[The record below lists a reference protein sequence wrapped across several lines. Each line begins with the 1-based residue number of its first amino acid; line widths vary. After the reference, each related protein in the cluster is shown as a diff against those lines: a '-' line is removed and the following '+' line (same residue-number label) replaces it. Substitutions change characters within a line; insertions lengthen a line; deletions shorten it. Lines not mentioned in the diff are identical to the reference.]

1 MKKVIASI
9 VAATLFLSNAAFLP
23 HSVLVPENFVISASS
38 VESNEYKYTVMDDD
52 SVSIDAYLGSETDV
66 TLPTEID
73 GREVTSISYDFSSNL
88 DGNNASKIRKLILSK
103 SIKIVDGGPGS
114 YLPNIEEFVMN
125 EGLEKLSPFF
135 LQCSKVN
142 KLEFPSTCVTDF
154 GSGSYF
160 SLLAPELKE
169 INISEDNKY
178 FFDIDGIVYTKD
190 QKALEFCP
198 FKYKNVEVEIPD
210 GCTKIEY
217 KAFFGDAVKVVT
229 IPKSVIEIADYSVGY
244 HSVNG
249 NVTEQGASE
258 IETVPGFKIKCYSGS
273 VAEKYAKGNGIE
285 YELLNN
291 SANSQAT
298 LTESE
303 LKAILSA
310 SSDYDMEGWTYA
322 DFDGDGTKEGFAAF
336 VFNSGYSIPSV
347 MRIGFIDADGNITF
361 VSDRQCNALQNAI
374 TPTVKIDG
382 KTFICFDTGTGAGYF
397 SLIFG
402 VKNGKPYELKISQHT
417 ESLIQGDDGEVYTY
431 RGIGPYGDEKIK
443 LIYDNNSQEFSKPE
457 IYYFTVYQNSGE
469 PVTLYRYTGYAEEIV
484 IPENSLEGATIT
496 KISDGEFTEYSEI
509 KSILVPK
516 TIEYIGEKSVG
527 YYRDYFTGESGKVEG
542 LVIKGYSGSAAEKY
556 AKKNGFKFTS
566 LNESSVVKD
575 TDDSNSNDQ
584 TIIPAITESDKEM
597 ISEVEKYC
605 SDKDYEFRDR
615 INEVLNSNTSWEIK
629 QNELLKIL
637 SKYGVNDIQEGMTY
651 LRNRNQKTADALPY
665 VYNYEFLVNDQIY
678 CSSNFYEWLMSSYG
692 MGARMALQ
700 TSSLIFNYEIM
711 DVAFGDLFTDDP
723 IGSNPSAKRNKKMLI
738 DFLQD
743 LDSDNNDSFGD
754 KLKDIGDFAE
764 ALDKSDD
771 ITTLYLPNISSF
783 MKSHLSEF
791 KQYGSPI
798 LKFVGATTN
807 DVELLLNMDNQVAI
821 YERNRKFLETIR
833 DSRNVS
839 ADMRRAAGSLLDD
852 ISSGYENTMKHILGN
867 TCQWGVEMQFAYFN
881 KDLWEVALDE
891 LGITNAGSYLATYSV
906 GVFITNA
913 LTGINNFTKEV
924 AYSLGYA
931 ELSKLYSQKLK
942 SDRQEF
948 LKDQSKEKAW
958 QFFEDYTILWNLRYS
973 GEEQYLESQKVEG
986 LFSSV
991 GTNVQYLLKS
1001 LVAEETKSRLKEAK
1015 FYVSETIIIPD
1026 SVQYMKKAI
1035 INCPVDVY
1043 VYKGDELV
1051 ATLKDGTES
1060 DVTNS
1065 YGRFSVVY
1073 NPCTDEYEKV
1083 ICQSTDDDLDLKI
1096 VAVDTG
1102 IVNAELA
1109 YLDSSDNLKVRSFD
1123 NEPISNKDIVE
1134 LSTDISNNNYTID
1147 KSGDG
1152 NIDATKSLN
1161 ESSNTY
1167 TPVTNITCSNDSIEI
1182 VVGNNMALDYS
1193 VSPDNATYKSVQF
1206 VSDDP
1211 DIIEVKAGKILA
1223 KSVGT
1228 TTIYVISSDNSS
1240 IKSEIKVN
1248 VIEQKHSANGTKKPI
1263 LIGSILAAVVVIV
1276 VIIVYKV
1283 RRKR

>member
-23 HSVLVPENFVISASS
+23 HSVLVPENFVILANSA
-38 VESNEYKYTVMDDD
+38 ESNEYAVDL
-52 SVSIDAYLGSETDV
+52 IDLTYNYFNSN
-66 TLPTEID
+66 IFD
-73 GREVTSISYDFSSNL
+73 G
-88 DGNNASKIRKLILSK
+88 
-103 SIKIVDGGPGS
+103 
-114 YLPNIEEFVMN
+114 
-125 EGLEKLSPFF
+125 
-135 LQCSKVN
+135 
-142 KLEFPSTCVTDF
+142 
-154 GSGSYF
+154 
-160 SLLAPELKE
+160 
-169 INISEDNKY
+169 
-178 FFDIDGIVYTKD
+178 
-190 QKALEFCP
+190 
-198 FKYKNVEVEIPD
+198 
-210 GCTKIEY
+210 
-217 KAFFGDAVKVVT
+217 
-229 IPKSVIEIADYSVGY
+229 DY
-244 HSVNG
+244 
-249 NVTEQGASE
+249 
-258 IETVPGFKIKCYSGS
+258 
-273 VAEKYAKGNGIE
+273 
-285 YELLNN
+285 
-291 SANSQAT
+291 
-298 LTESE
+298 ESE
-303 LKAILSA
+303 LISVGQYSTIGIYNQDKLPNYKIAFEASSVKDIKDNDRVLALHVLEGGKINESVKIGMTYNELKSIFGFDGVQLSGGTFGFGAWVNIAGTAWFIQFDVPESEYQKMVDEAYSDTSVSPFQVKFDLSDMNPKSILGVYSA
-310 SSDYDMEGWTYA
+310 SILDENNSVSSETVGKEHNNVTDNSAIETNESIYTELDLKGMIVNSSGYALTSWDYADYDSNGTY
-322 DFDGDGTKEGFAAF
+322 EGFAL
-336 VFNSGYSIPSV
+336 FNDEYYYFKEV
-347 MRIGFIDADGNITF
+347 RFIDSEGKITIIRDEPF
-361 VSDRQCNALQNAI
+361 GMFTSDISRVEFMGRRFASISSALGQAWRDR
-374 TPTVKIDG
+374 T
-382 KTFICFDTGTGAGYF
+382 
-397 SLIFG
+397 LIYG
-402 VKNGKPYELKISQHT
+402 VKDNKPYELALSGEINGLYVK
-417 ESLIQGDDGEVYTY
+417 DGKVYTNEY
-431 RGIGPYGDEKIK
+431 EFEENHENNFWAVPKQLG
-443 LIYDNNSQEFSKPE
+443 YDK
-457 IYYFTVYQNSGE
+457 
-469 PVTLYRYTGYAEEIV
+469 
-484 IPENSLEGATIT
+484 ENY
-496 KISDGEFTEYSEI
+496 EFTLQDEI
-509 KSILVPK
+509 INNEATSQNTNTSI
-516 TIEYIGEKSVG
+516 S
-527 YYRDYFTGESGKVEG
+527 
-542 LVIKGYSGSAAEKY
+542 
-556 AKKNGFKFTS
+556 
-566 LNESSVVKD
+566 
-575 TDDSNSNDQ
+575 
-584 TIIPAITESDKEM
+584 ESDKEM

-678 CSSNFYEWLMSSYG
+678 CSSNFYDWLMSSYG
-692 MGARMALQ
+692 MGARLALQ
-700 TSSLIFNYEIM
+700 TSSLIFNHEIM

-754 KLKDIGDFAE
+754 QLKGASDLTEVFGKEFELYQDYNKDFKAYVDAMSKTDE
-764 ALDKSDD
+764 GV
-771 ITTLYLPNISSF
+771 TLYLPNLSSF
-783 MKSHLSEF
+783 LGYSSATF
-791 KQYGSPI
+791 K
-798 LKFVGATTN
+798 FAGATIN
-807 DVELLLNMDNQVAI
+807 DVEILANMDNQVAI

-839 ADMRRAAGSLLDD
+839 VDMRRAAGSLLDD
-852 ISSGYENTMKHILGN
+852 ITNGFNKTINHIMGN
-867 TCQWGVEMQFAYFN
+867 ACQFVVEAQLAYFDD
-881 KDLWEVALDE
+881 DLWAVALEE
-891 LGITNAGSYLATYSV
+891 LGIKNASSYLATYSV

-913 LTGINNFTKEV
+913 LTGINKFTEEV

-942 SDRQEF
+942 SDREEF

-973 GEEQYLESQKVEG
+973 GEEQYLKSQKVEG

-991 GTNVQYLLKS
+991 GTNVQYLIKS
-1001 LVAEETKSRLKEAK
+1001 LVAEETQSRLEEAK

-1035 INCPVDVY
+1035 IHCPVDVY

-1083 ICQSTDDDLDLKI
+1083 ICQSTDDDFDLKI

-1109 YLDSSDNLKVRSFD
+1109 HLDSSDNLKVRFFD
-1123 NEPISNKDIVE
+1123 NELISNKDIVE

-1206 VSDDP
+1206 VSDDSN
-1211 DIIEVKAGKILA
+1211 IIEVKAGKILA

-1263 LIGSILAAVVVIV
+1263 LIGGIFAAVVVIV
-1276 VIIVYKV
+1276 VIMVYKV